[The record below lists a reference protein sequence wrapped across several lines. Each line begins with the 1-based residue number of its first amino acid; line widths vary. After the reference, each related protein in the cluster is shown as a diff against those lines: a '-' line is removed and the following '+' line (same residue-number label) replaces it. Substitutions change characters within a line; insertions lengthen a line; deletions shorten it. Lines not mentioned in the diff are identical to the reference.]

1 MLQRSKSKNNRVM
14 GLIVF
19 LVLLG
24 VFFLVLEL
32 IFLPGV
38 TFGTIL
44 SVVSY
49 AAAVYLGFDRFG
61 VVGGFVTLV
70 VVVTLSLVATV
81 VSLRAKTWQRL
92 ALNDKLEGQSNE
104 NPANAIKIGDK
115 GVTISRLSPMG
126 KVEIAGKLYEA
137 KSGGEYI
144 DQRTEVEVVGF
155 ENFTVLVK
163 KM

>member
-1 MLQRSKSKNNRVM
+1 M
-14 GLIVF
+14 GFVAF

-38 TFGTIL
+38 TLGTIL

-49 AAAVYLGFDRFG
+49 GIAIYFGFARMG
-61 VVGGFVTLV
+61 VVGGFVTVIV
-70 VVVTLSLVATV
+70 VVALSLVATV

-92 ALNDKLEGQSNE
+92 ALNNKIDSQSSE
-104 NPANAIKIGDK
+104 NLASIVEIGAK

-126 KVEIAGKLYEA
+126 KVQIEGKVYEA
-137 KSGGEYI
+137 KSEGAYI
-144 DQRTEVEVVGF
+144 EQRTEVEVVGF
-155 ENFTVLVK
+155 ENFTIFVK
-163 KM
+163 RV

>member
-1 MLQRSKSKNNRVM
+1 M
-14 GLIVF
+14 GVVAF

-38 TFGTIL
+38 TLGTIL

-49 AAAVYLGFDRFG
+49 GIAIYFGFVRMG
-61 VVGGFVTLV
+61 VVGGFVTMLV
-70 VVVTLSLVATV
+70 VVALSLVATV

-92 ALNDKLEGQSNE
+92 ALNNKIDSQSSE
-104 NPANAIKIGDK
+104 NLASIVEIGAK

-126 KVEIAGKLYEA
+126 KVQIGGKVYEA
-137 KSGGEYI
+137 KSEGAYI
-144 DQRTEVEVVGF
+144 EQRTEVEVVGF
-155 ENFTVLVK
+155 ENFTIFVK
-163 KM
+163 RV

>member
-1 MLQRSKSKNNRVM
+1 M
-14 GLIVF
+14 GFVAF

-38 TFGTIL
+38 TLGTIL

-49 AAAVYLGFDRFG
+49 GIAIYFGFVRMG
-61 VVGGFVTLV
+61 VVGGFVTMLV
-70 VVVTLSLVATV
+70 VVALSLVATV

-92 ALNDKLEGQSNE
+92 ALNNKIDSQSSE
-104 NPANAIKIGDK
+104 NLASIVEIGAK

-126 KVEIAGKLYEA
+126 KVQIGGKVYEA
-137 KSGGEYI
+137 KSEGAYI
-144 DQRTEVEVVGF
+144 EQRTEVEVVGF
-155 ENFTVLVK
+155 ENFTIFVK
-163 KM
+163 RV

>member
-1 MLQRSKSKNNRVM
+1 M
-14 GLIVF
+14 GFVAF

-38 TFGTIL
+38 TLGTIL

-49 AAAVYLGFDRFG
+49 GIAIYFGFARMG
-61 VVGGFVTLV
+61 VVGGFVTMLV
-70 VVVTLSLVATV
+70 VVALSLVATV

-92 ALNDKLEGQSNE
+92 ALNNKIDSQSSE
-104 NPANAIKIGDK
+104 NLASIVEIGAK

-126 KVEIAGKLYEA
+126 KVQIGGKVYEA
-137 KSGGEYI
+137 KSEGAYI
-144 DQRTEVEVVGF
+144 EQRTEVEVVGF
-155 ENFTVLVK
+155 ENFTIFVK
-163 KM
+163 RV

>member
-1 MLQRSKSKNNRVM
+1 M
-14 GLIVF
+14 GVVAF

-38 TFGTIL
+38 TLGTIL

-49 AAAVYLGFDRFG
+49 GIAIYFGFARMG
-61 VVGGFVTLV
+61 VVGGFVTMLV
-70 VVVTLSLVATV
+70 VVALSLVATV

-92 ALNDKLEGQSNE
+92 ALNNKIDSQSSE
-104 NPANAIKIGDK
+104 NLASIVEIGAK

-126 KVEIAGKLYEA
+126 KVQIGGKVYEA
-137 KSGGEYI
+137 KSEGAYI
-144 DQRTEVEVVGF
+144 EQRTEVEVVGF
-155 ENFTVLVK
+155 ENFTIFVK
-163 KM
+163 RV

>member
-1 MLQRSKSKNNRVM
+1 M
-14 GLIVF
+14 GFVAF

-38 TFGTIL
+38 TLGTIL

-49 AAAVYLGFDRFG
+49 GIAIYFGFVRMG
-61 VVGGFVTLV
+61 IVGGFVTMLV
-70 VVVTLSLVATV
+70 VVALSLVATV

-92 ALNDKLEGQSNE
+92 ALNNKIDSQSSE
-104 NPANAIKIGDK
+104 NLASIVEIGAK

-126 KVEIAGKLYEA
+126 KVQIGGKVYEA
-137 KSGGEYI
+137 KSEGAYI
-144 DQRTEVEVVGF
+144 EQRTEVEVVGF
-155 ENFTVLVK
+155 ENFTIFVK
-163 KM
+163 RV